1 MTTLDW
7 LFKKKKKINRDLLVD
22 KKNNELKVVYY
33 IVM

>member
-7 LFKKKKKINRDLLVD
+7 LLKKKKKINRDLLVD